1 MRKLMPPH
9 LSPISKE
16 YQPNVR
22 QNLKKYPPKA
32 QQKLN
37 YTLGAKQIS
46 QDKRHMAIVAPMC
59 SSPVQSVYSETTFSK
74 SGSWSN
80 LSIKKHPI
88 QATLTFAAFMMVL
101 CGAVTSSLCF
111 YMIYL
116 MERQYYLDFGVV
128 AGFTCLILGL
138 LGFRSRHVYWLP
150 NRNYISGKFNI
161 IFFCFYICFSEYLK
175 IFNSDKHVIF
185 FKYIFN
191 YYTIEPSY

>member
-116 MERQYYLDFGVV
+116 MERQYYLDFG
-128 AGFTCLILGL
+128 G
-138 LGFRSRHVYWLP
+138 S
-150 NRNYISGKFNI
+150 SGIHLFNI
-161 IFFCFYICFSEYLK
+161 GIVGLQEQTCVLVTE
-175 IFNSDKHVIF
+175 
-185 FKYIFN
+185 
-191 YYTIEPSY
+191 